1 LVISRNEEDDL
12 SDPNYKNNRSCNK
25 FGKRIALWNTT
36 IGDGSNFVGTT
47 RHMLK
52 KLATIG
58 GD

>member
-25 FGKRIALWNTT
+25 FGEKIALWSTT
-36 IGDGSNFVGTT
+36 IGDGSNFVGK
-47 RHMLK
+47 RHMLR
-52 KLATIG
+52 KLATIE